1 MGEDRRTQDPPAFVA
16 LSLEADRLDRYLRF
30 LIAFITITYFF
41 DAYDVLLMNL
51 ALPYLGRDFQAS
63 PQTLGYAVSVI
74 GLGSMAAFFFIR
86 LADRFGR
93 RPVLLV
99 SIVAYS
105 LLTFLTAFSRGLVD
119 YVAYQ
124 FVARALLVSGLG
136 VGTIVLTEELP
147 ARYRGLG
154 VGLMLTGGAFGG
166 IVAAALF
173 PHLLE
178 TRLGWRML
186 YLLGVIPVGL
196 VLLFR
201 NKLQETRRWRSSRR
215 EDSPQAQGLREMFRA
230 VFQRENRFN
239 LAVVA
244 TLVFCAT
251 LWYSSVYVFWTY
263 FVVNE
268 RGWSP
273 QQVSKTL
280 MVSFVF
286 AMLSHFLA
294 GISLDRLGRRITAY
308 LFFGMGGIS
317 AFFCFRAQDP
327 LAISL
332 LYILVIFS
340 SGIFVVCFTVGAEL
354 FPTDI
359 RASANAVA
367 NNLLGRVG
375 MVIAP
380 SLIGLLASWRGSVGE
395 AVSLV
400 GLAPLFCVAAVYL
413 FVPETRERVLEE
425 IPSMEVGRAERVK
438 E

>member
-1 MGEDRRTQDPPAFVA
+1 MVEDRHAKDPPVSTD
-16 LSLEADRLDRYLRF
+16 LGLEADRLDRYLRF
-30 LIAFITITYFF
+30 LIAFITLTYFF

-51 ALPYLGRDFQAS
+51 ALPYLGRDFQAG
-63 PQTLGYAVSVI
+63 PQKLGYAASVI
-74 GLGSMAAFFFIR
+74 GLGSMAAFFVIR

-93 RPVLLV
+93 RPVLLI

-105 LLTFLTAFSRGLVD
+105 LLTFLTAFSRELVD

-147 ARYRGLG
+147 ARYRGFG
-154 VGLMLTGGAFGG
+154 VGLMLTGGSLGG

-173 PHLLE
+173 PHLLA
-178 TRLGWRML
+178 THLGWRTL
-186 YLLGVIPVGL
+186 YLLGVIPVGI
-196 VLLFR
+196 VLLLGG
-201 NKLQETRRWRSSRR
+201 KIQETRRWRSGQKGS
-215 EDSPQAQGLREMFRA
+215 SPKVQGLREMFRV
-230 VFQRENRFN
+230 VFRKENRFN

-263 FVVNE
+263 FVINE
-268 RGWSP
+268 RGWGP
-273 QQVSKTL
+273 QQVSRTL
-280 MVSFVF
+280 MVSLAF
-286 AMLSHFLA
+286 AMLSHLLT
-294 GISLDRLGRRITAY
+294 GISLDRLGRRLTSY

-332 LYILVIFS
+332 LYILVMFS
-340 SGIFVVCFTVGAEL
+340 SGIFVICFTLGAEI

-359 RASANAVA
+359 RASANAVS

-375 MVIAP
+375 MVISP
-380 SLIGLLASWRGSVGE
+380 ILVGLLASWLGSVGD

-400 GLAPLFCVAAVYL
+400 GMAPLICVAAVYL
-413 FVPETRERVLEE
+413 FIPETRERVLEE
-425 IPSMEVGRAERVK
+425 VPSMKIGREARR
-438 E
+438 